1 MSLDGAFLHIVINE
15 LKPLVGARVDKVYQ
29 PSREEIVLSL
39 RTFRD
44 GSRTPQSSPQMPGM
58 DAGQPRGGGSRTLQ
72 SSPQMPGTDAGQPK
86 GGGRKLVLSANSVS
100 ARINLTEAAFENPQQ
115 PPMFCMLLRKYL
127 GGGKLTAIRQDGLE
141 RIVSLDFECTN
152 EIGDIVTNTLIAEI
166 MGRHSNIILVQGGRV
181 IDSIKRITDDISSV
195 RRVLPGIQYEAP
207 PRQERLCLLDCDVQQ
222 VLDTVEG
229 SPERLCKKL
238 PAVLEGVS
246 PVLTREIAYY
256 CAKNTDIAC
265 NELSDSG
272 KDRLRFILNRIKAAL
287 SGGECDFTVISE
299 FSSRKKDF
307 CFINIEQYSTAML
320 ITHCD
325 SANVLLDGFFAGADR
340 SERTRQR
347 AHDLLKLLMNSCE
360 RISRKLELQKKELA
374 ECGEREVFRVCGD
387 LINANIWRLEKG
399 QSKAELEDF
408 YTGEMRE
415 IKLDPRLTPAQN
427 AQKYYNEYRK
437 LDTAEKKLTELIAK
451 GQQELVYIDSVFD
464 AASRTDSEADLAE
477 IRRELRE
484 QGYLKGG
491 VRADERVKKT
501 SEPLKFIS
509 SDGYEILVGKNN
521 KQNDLLTL
529 KMARA
534 LDIWL
539 HVKDIPGSH
548 VIVRTADNG
557 KPFTNRTVYE
567 AAQIAAYHSKGRNSS
582 QVPVDYVIAKF
593 VKKPAG
599 AKPGMVIF
607 TNNKTMYITPDEE
620 LVNSL
625 KQEK

>member
-1 MSLDGAFLHIVINE
+1 MSLDGAFLHIVTNE
-15 LKPLVGARVDKVYQ
+15 LQPLVGARVDKVYQ

-39 RTFRD
+39 RTLRD
-44 GSRTPQSSPQMPGM
+44 GGKRV
-58 DAGQPRGGGSRTLQ
+58 
-72 SSPQMPGTDAGQPK
+72 
-86 GGGRKLVLSANSVS
+86 VLSANSVS
-100 ARINLTEAAFENPQQ
+100 ARINLTEAGFENPQQ
-115 PPMFCMLLRKYL
+115 PPMFCMLLRKHL

-141 RIVSLDFECTN
+141 RIISLDFECTS

-166 MGRHSNIILVQGGRV
+166 MGRHSNIILVRDGRV

-207 PRQERLCLLDCDVQQ
+207 PRQERLCLLDAEPAQI
-222 VLDTVEG
+222 LGAVEG
-229 SPERLCKKL
+229 SPDRLCKRL
-238 PAVLEGVS
+238 SAVLEGVS

-256 CAKNTDIAC
+256 CAKNTDVAC
-265 NELSDSG
+265 NELTDSG
-272 KDRLRFILNRIKAAL
+272 KDRLRFILGRIKAAV

-299 FSSRKKDF
+299 LSGRKKDF

-325 SANVLLDGFFAGADR
+325 SANGLLDSFFASADR

-347 AHDLLKLLMNSCE
+347 AHDLLKLLMNSYE

-399 QSKAELEDF
+399 QTKAELEDF
-408 YTGEMRE
+408 YTGEVRE
-415 IKLDPRLTPAQN
+415 ITLDPRLTPAQN

-437 LDTAEKKLTELIAK
+437 LDTAEKKLSELIKK
-451 GQQELVYIDSVFD
+451 GQEELVYIDSVFD

-509 SDGYEILVGKNN
+509 SDGYEILVGRNN
-521 KQNDLLTL
+521 RQNDTLTL
-529 KMARA
+529 KTARA

-539 HVKDIPGSH
+539 HVKNIAGSH

-557 KPFTNRTVYE
+557 KPLTQRTLFE
-567 AAQIAAYHSKGRNSS
+567 AAQLAAYHSKGRNGS
-582 QVPVDYVIAKF
+582 QVPVDYVPAKF

-607 TNNKTMYITPDEE
+607 TNNKTMFVTPDEE

-625 KQEK
+625 KINAK